1 MYKAS
6 CLGGKFLTIPIA
18 SLKSDM
24 SLGINGSW
32 RRIIFSLL
40 AMEAITKTDPVT
52 AAEKTALLNTINII
66 KAEIIIGSVFKIMS
80 SGLKKPNVFIL
91 LKAPGADTIANAE
104 TIRQNMKRNTKDGI
118 TGISIRFDF
127 TKSNNFFIFYLP
139 YFKNKLINFHNFITE
154 MLNSKGFFK
163 TLAISTKALIMN
175 LLLTY
180 YDLRAVTV
188 VLTYVIEI
196 LLLLIGLMFLNL
208 SSKNVERLKVEYNNI
223 PELKNPSFNSYKK
236 GKYHYTEVL
245 FQYNDNDN
253 ICYLT
258 LTLTDEYR
266 LNRKTTQKEQAKKY
280 YTDLTKKDI
289 NIKAFQNKNGVKLNH
304 YYSEDYNTDYYF
316 YSSKNMTSILK
327 FEISKDDGKCSQ
339 LKDNVIDNT
348 VIIKGN

>member
-1 MYKAS
+1 MEQTIINREELLKSYVGNNYKEFTR
-6 CLGGKFLTIPIA
+6 GKFSWNLFAFGSLYLLYRKCYSMGIILTLLSIINYVLVIFFPDLFLLSYAVPIVNIVL
-18 SLKSDM
+18 SFNFKQEYLNTCNEKIDEIIKNNPNSDM
-24 SLGINGSW
+24 D
-32 RRIIFSLL
+32 
-40 AMEAITKTDPVT
+40 E
-52 AAEKTALLNTINII
+52 
-66 KAEIIIGSVFKIMS
+66 
-80 SGLKKPNVFIL
+80 LKQICKV
-91 LKAPGADTIANAE
+91 
-104 TIRQNMKRNTKDGI
+104 
-118 TGISIRFDF
+118 
-127 TKSNNFFIFYLP
+127 
-139 YFKNKLINFHNFITE
+139 
-154 MLNSKGFFK
+154 KGG
-163 TLAISTKALIMN
+163 TS
-175 LLLTY
+175 
-180 YDLRAVTV
+180 AVTV

-245 FQYNDNDN
+245 FQYNDNNN

-304 YYSEDYNTDYYF
+304 YHSEDYNTDYYF